1 MNFTELFIRR
11 PVLATVLSLILILV
25 GLVTWDRLQ
34 LRQYP
39 KIEEPKISVITQLE
53 GASPD
58 IIESDVTKILE
69 DALSGIEGVDT
80 MKSASE
86 IENSR
91 ITLTFKL
98 DRNIEDAANDVRD
111 RIARI
116 RNKLPRDISDPRIKK
131 ADADAVAILYLAL
144 YSDRHTPDEIAD
156 YAKRYLESPLEAV
169 KGVSSVDI
177 MGGGEKEMH
186 VILDP
191 IRMAAY
197 QITAEDIAS
206 ALKQQNVEKP
216 AGELISAERQIIV
229 TTLNPLKTEADFN
242 KLLIAERGG
251 YLVRLSDVGRA
262 EIQSEDK
269 RFRTRYNDQN
279 AVTIGIIKQSIANS
293 LDIKKRV
300 EKKIPDFRGA
310 LPRGMKVD
318 IAYDKTIF
326 IERSLDEVNR
336 TILEATVL
344 VIVVVLLSL
353 GSWRAA
359 LIPIVT
365 IPVSLIGTFSVMYA
379 LGYSVNILTLLAMVL
394 AIGLVVDDA
403 IVMLE
408 NIYRHIEEGMKP
420 MPAAIKGAKE
430 ISFPVIAM
438 TLTLAAVYAPIG
450 LSTGLVGRLFTE
462 FSITLAS
469 AVLISG
475 FVALT
480 LSPTMCARLLKS
492 HEESFKSKMKEGER
506 SVISSLF
513 HIIELWLTS
522 LSVSYE
528 KLLKKLL
535 GLRIWVL
542 LAGVGVAAIG
552 VLVGFNMKSELSPR
566 EDRGIVNARAIGPFG
581 ATLEFTDKYMKQV
594 DEITAKVPE
603 IDRRLSLVQIPGE
616 STALNLLKSW
626 EDRSRS
632 SVEIAESLR
641 KPLEEIVGLQVTA
654 SSGGR
659 GLIGGTN
666 DLPVQL
672 VLQTTKPYN
681 ELIKMAEKVR
691 RHIGRHPNIRYLQA
705 DFGVEGQQYVVT
717 PDPEKAKASG
727 IDVLTIGETLDT
739 LISGRLASHFKL
751 ESKRLGVRVEV
762 DENFRKSPEDLSN
775 FFMRGRDG
783 NKEVMVPLSSLITV
797 EKKTSPTE
805 INHFAGLRS
814 ITFMADLKSKAGL
827 GDTLFELKKV
837 ALDNLPPG
845 ARIEFDGESRRFL
858 EEQQSIY
865 MIYAMAI
872 AFIFLVLAA
881 QYESFVDPLIILF
894 SVPLSIASGLIF
906 LWISSFW
913 SAGGTI
919 NLYSQIGFV
928 TLIGLITKHAILI
941 VDFSNKLKEQGMS
954 SHEAVIEASRLR
966 LRPILMTTFAM
977 VIGAL
982 PLALAGGAG
991 AEGRQAIGWVIVG
1004 GMSLGTLF
1012 TLFVVPAVYT
1022 FLSRPTP
1029 QAKAT

>member
-1 MNFTELFIRR
+1 MNFTEIFIRR
-11 PVLATVLSLILILV
+11 PVLATVLSLVLILI
-25 GLVTWDRLQ
+25 GLVTWNRLQ

-39 KIEEPKISVITQLE
+39 KIEEPKISIVTQLE

-58 IIESDVTKILE
+58 IIESDVTKVLE

-80 MKSASE
+80 MKSSSE

-116 RNKLPRDISDPRIKK
+116 RNKLPKDISDPRIKK
-131 ADADAVAILYLAL
+131 ADADAAPILYLAL
-144 YSDRHTPDEIAD
+144 YSDRHKSDEIAD

-169 KGVSSVDI
+169 NGVSSVDI

-186 VILDP
+186 VVLDP

-197 QITAEDIAS
+197 QITAEDVAS
-206 ALKQQNVEKP
+206 SLKQQNVEKP
-216 AGELISAERQIIV
+216 AGELISSTRQIIV
-229 TTLNPLKTEADFN
+229 TTLSPLKTEADFN
-242 KLLIAERGG
+242 NLIITDRNG

-293 LDIKKRV
+293 LEIKKLI
-300 EKKIPDFRGA
+300 EKKLPDFREA
-310 LPRGMKVD
+310 LPKGMKLD
-318 IAYDKTIF
+318 IAFDKTIF

-336 TILEATVL
+336 TILEATAL
-344 VIVVVLLSL
+344 VIIVVLLSL

-365 IPVSLIGTFSVMYA
+365 IPVSLIGTFSIMYA

-420 MPAAIKGAKE
+420 MMAAIQGAKE
-430 ISFPVIAM
+430 ISFAVIAM

-450 LSTGLVGRLFTE
+450 LSTGLIGRLFTE
-462 FSITLAS
+462 FSITLGS

-480 LSPTMCARLLKS
+480 LSPTMCARLLKP
-492 HEESFKSKMKEGER
+492 HEESFKAQMGEN
-506 SVISSLF
+506 IIAKFF
-513 HIIELWLTS
+513 HAIERWLTT
-522 LSVSYE
+522 LAISYE
-528 KLLKKLL
+528 RVLKKLL
-535 GLRIWVL
+535 SFRIWVV
-542 LAGVGVAAIG
+542 LAGISVAVIG
-552 VLVGFNMKSELSPR
+552 AFIGLTMKTELSPK
-566 EDRGIVNARAIGPFG
+566 EDRGIINARATGPFG
-581 ATLEFTDKYMKQV
+581 ATLDFTDKYMKEL
-594 DEITAKVPE
+594 DAIMIKVPE
-603 IDRRLSLVQIPGE
+603 IDRRLTLVQIPGE
-616 STALNLLKSW
+616 STSLNLLVPW
-626 EDRSRS
+626 EDRKRS
-632 SVEIAESLR
+632 SHEIAESLR
-641 KPLEEIVGLQVTA
+641 KPVEEIVGLQVSV
-654 SSGGR
+654 SSGGQ

-672 VLQTTKPYN
+672 VLQTTKPYK
-681 ELIKMAEKVR
+681 ELTKMAEKVR
-691 RHIGRHPNIRYLQA
+691 RQLSRYPNIRYLQA

-717 PDPEKAKASG
+717 PDAEKAKQSN

-739 LISGRLASHFKL
+739 LISGRVASHFKL

-762 DENFRKSPEDLSN
+762 DKEFRKSPEDLSN
-775 FFMRGRDG
+775 FFLRGRDG
-783 NKEVMVPLSSLITV
+783 NKEIMVPLSTLIKV
-797 EKKTSPTE
+797 EKQTSPTE
-805 INHFAGLRS
+805 IHHFAGLRS
-814 ITFMADLKSKAGL
+814 ITFTADLKSKAGL
-827 GDTLFELKKV
+827 GQTLGDLKEAALKV
-837 ALDNLPPG
+837 LPPG
-845 ARIEFDGESRRFL
+845 ARIEFDGESRRFM

-865 MIYAMAI
+865 LIYAMAI

-881 QYESFVDPLIILF
+881 QYESFIDPLIILF
-894 SVPLSIASGLIF
+894 SVPLSITSGIIF
-906 LWISSFW
+906 LWISSLW

-941 VDFSNKLKEQGMS
+941 VDFANKLKEQGLS
-954 SHEAVIEASRLR
+954 KHDAVVEASKMR

-991 AEGRQAIGWVIVG
+991 AEGRQSIGWVIVG

-1022 FLSRPTP
+1022 YLSRTVTP
-1029 QAKAT
+1029 LPNE